1 MLGFEQSSRRRANE
15 LMIFDRQE
23 SSSSDSWKKRKRRS
37 ALTTDGS
44 SSIEEIKVMMAF
56 KKTLVW
62 RPSTLKEGTF
72 KPNVSAGSAR
82 CATRSGNRFR
92 RWRNRTPRRAIEKRI
107 FRCGVQLSTRALFH
121 CNAGQDTHVRCP
133 GKDFHMLCHF
143 YSEFE
148 LGG

>member
-1 MLGFEQSSRRRANE
+1 MLRFEQSSRRRANE
-15 LMIFDRQE
+15 LMILDRRE
-23 SSSSDSWKKRKRRS
+23 SSSFDSWKKRKRRTEL
-37 ALTTDGS
+37 ATDGS
-44 SSIEEIKVMMAF
+44 SSIEEIKVMAF

-121 CNAGQDTHVRCP
+121 CNAGQDTHTCAVQERISTCYR
-133 GKDFHMLCHF
+133 GSCLFLV
-143 YSEFE
+143 
-148 LGG
+148 